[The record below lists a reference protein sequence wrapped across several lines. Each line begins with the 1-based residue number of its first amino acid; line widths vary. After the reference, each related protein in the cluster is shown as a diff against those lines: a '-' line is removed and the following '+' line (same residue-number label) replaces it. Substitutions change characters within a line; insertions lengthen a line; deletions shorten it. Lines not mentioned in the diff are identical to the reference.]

1 MQEGREGCPKAGRN
15 VGRLLGVWQGYEGGK
30 SKISKSLRTA
40 FMDGLE
46 HTYFP
51 ELDCEE
57 EQVDIKAEGEKE
69 HRLNVRLDEINS
81 ISHGAWTLLKCD
93 TRN

>member
-1 MQEGREGCPKAGRN
+1 
-15 VGRLLGVWQGYEGGK
+15 
-30 SKISKSLRTA
+30 
-40 FMDGLE
+40 MDGLE

-69 HRLNVRLDEINS
+69 HRLNVRLDEIS